1 MAERS
6 LSRAPRPG
14 GAARSTPRWTS
25 RWTLGLV
32 VLVLALVFILENR
45 QPVSIRLWIPVVIM
59 PQWAALT
66 LVLVLGGV
74 TGALL
79 SRRRR

>member
-1 MAERS
+1 MTERS
-6 LSRAPRPG
+6 VPPAPRTG
-14 GAARSTPRWTS
+14 AAARSSTKWTS
-25 RWTLGLV
+25 RWTIGLV

-66 LVLVLGGV
+66 LMLVLGGV
-74 TGALL
+74 TGVLL

>member
-1 MAERS
+1 
-6 LSRAPRPG
+6 
-14 GAARSTPRWTS
+14 
-25 RWTLGLV
+25 V
-32 VLVLALVFILENR
+32 IVLVLALVFVLENR

-66 LVLVLGGV
+66 IMLVLGGV

-79 SRRRR
+79 SRRRH